1 MANPTDSYFRC
12 VLGLHVMKAAYLIG
26 VFGVFFELGSLLF
39 VFIVS
44 SNGGPPFYHYVLD
57 AFSLASYAILMAAA
71 KREKPQWMCVYLI
84 GNTVCTLVEVF
95 LLIAFLHYGVS
106 SSNLQDGEQTASESK
121 NRTPHCVFF
130 FTLLATVFA
139 LINVHCISIVWRARR
154 YLLSEFASAPVYHL
168 TGSRPYKA
176 NEWKTVQLTVQKK

>member
-26 VFGVFFELGSLLF
+26 VFGLFFELGSLIF
-39 VFIVS
+39 VFVAS
-44 SNGGPPFYHYVLD
+44 FDGGPSFYHYVLD
-57 AFSLASYAILMAAA
+57 ALSLASYTILMAAA
-71 KREKPQWMCVYLI
+71 KREKPQWMWVYLV
-84 GNTVCTLVEVF
+84 GNTACTIVELFV
-95 LLIAFLHYGVS
+95 LIAFLHYGLPVT
-106 SSNLQDGEQTASESK
+106 NLRLGNQTASEQK
-121 NRTPHCVFF
+121 IRAPDIVFF
-130 FTLLATVFA
+130 FTLLVTLFA